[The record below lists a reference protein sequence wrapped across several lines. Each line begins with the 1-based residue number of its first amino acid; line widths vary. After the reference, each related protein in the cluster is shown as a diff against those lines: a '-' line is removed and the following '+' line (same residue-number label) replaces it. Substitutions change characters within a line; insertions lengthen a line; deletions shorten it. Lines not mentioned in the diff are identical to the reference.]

1 MAPAQAAGARLARR
15 LVEELGG
22 RYSRALGV
30 EVDRDGDE
38 VERWALAATL
48 FGNRIPGVVAE
59 RAFRVLT
66 EAGVTTLAA
75 AGGRTWDEL
84 VELLDRA
91 GYVRYDFRTATRL
104 QALARVIRDE
114 HGGRLSSLGQAVRDP
129 AELEDRL
136 DALPGWGP
144 VTVRLFLREL
154 RGLWPGAEPPLDE
167 RALGAAEHLGLLE
180 PRPGSDPLA
189 SLRRL
194 AAEAGIDVRDLEAAL
209 VRLALA
215 HGRRKGSCPGG
226 AGCHVLE
233 RTPGRAGPPGG

>member
-30 EVDRDGDE
+30 EVDRDGGE

-48 FGNRIPGVVAE
+48 FGNRIPAAVAE

-104 QALARVIRDE
+104 HALARVIRDE

-167 RALGAAEHLGLLE
+167 RARGASEHLGLLE
-180 PRPGSDPLA
+180 PGSAGDPLA
-189 SLRRL
+189 SVRRL
-194 AAEAGIDVRDLEAAL
+194 AAGAGIDVRDLEAAL

-215 HGRRKGSCPGG
+215 HARREGTCPGG
-226 AGCHVLE
+226 EACHGL
-233 RTPGRAGPPGG
+233 GRAPGWAAP